1 MVCPSDQMFNLPG
14 LLIIFAMLLSPAAF
28 NAATNIYKCSIKGS
42 VTYQSDPCPTGEPRR
57 QPTVEQLNADRQKRL
72 RQADDVPANPAGPTR
87 GGSGQPIQNAT
98 TEAPGRSAQ
107 ARGTAA
113 SAPTQPAAMLFRCDG
128 RRYCSQMTSCTEA
141 KYFLTHCP
149 GVKMDGD
156 GDGIPCE
163 SQWCN

>member
-72 RQADDVPANPAGPTR
+72 RQADAGMP
-87 GGSGQPIQNAT
+87 QQ
-98 TEAPGRSAQ
+98 RSA
-107 ARGTAA
+107 G
-113 SAPTQPAAMLFRCDG
+113 
-128 RRYCSQMTSCTEA
+128 
-141 KYFLTHCP
+141 
-149 GVKMDGD
+149 
-156 GDGIPCE
+156 
-163 SQWCN
+163 